1 VYASIVGYS
10 AVTGAQLLLTALNA
24 TDDRVSGG
32 VIWPAAQRSLPV
44 EKPSSGVRDSRVA
57 T

>member
-1 VYASIVGYS
+1 MYASIVGYS

-32 VIWPAAQRSLPV
+32 VFTPAQLTCRETLD
-44 EKPSSGVRDSRVA
+44 GGQG
-57 T
+57 